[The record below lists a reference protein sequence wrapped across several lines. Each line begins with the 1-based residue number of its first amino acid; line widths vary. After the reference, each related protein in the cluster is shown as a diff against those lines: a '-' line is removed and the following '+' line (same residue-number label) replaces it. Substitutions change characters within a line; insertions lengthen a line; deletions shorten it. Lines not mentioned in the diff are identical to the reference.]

1 MVMEAIAASLHDA
14 DIKEAEQKDR
24 DEESSNGGTSP
35 APTRRLDAFSQMLRL
50 SRFRSS
56 RRNGSR

>member
-24 DEESSNGGTSP
+24 DEDSRNGRAPP
-35 APTRRLDAFSQMLRL
+35 APTSRLEAFSQMLRL
-50 SRFRSS
+50 SRFRTS
-56 RRNGSR
+56 RRNGSS